1 MPAYLN
7 STNFVLTMDR
17 LSTLPEECLSEILRR
32 TSPEDASR
40 AAVVSKG
47 LRSAAD
53 SDTVWDKFLPSD
65 LLEIVSK
72 SVSPVVYATK
82 KELYFSLCR
91 SPILIDAGKLV
102 TLLHLQIKYINF
114 HVWSS
119 INALIYYMFCFW
131 IMRIYC
137 F

>member
-1 MPAYLN
+1 
-7 STNFVLTMDR
+7 MDR

-47 LRSAAD
+47 LKSAAD

-65 LLEIVSK
+65 LPEIVSK

-102 TLLHLQIKYINF
+102 TVLHLLI
-114 HVWSS
+114 HSLSCS
-119 INALIYYMFCFW
+119 INKCINLLYVLFLDYAIV
-131 IMRIYC
+131 
-137 F
+137 